1 MSSMSLSLYYL
12 VGIELPFTRIGE
24 LQMITDAKMK
34 SGFIQALAVIEM
46 ELGSDCPI
54 SLLNILMRV
63 PRTGE
68 ISISELRKQTKM
80 TGGGMSRLIAIL
92 AGIKKE
98 GRRSIKPFIN
108 LRDDPVDRR
117 YSLISL
123 TEDGKNFVDRVVS
136 QLSFYVKQEV

>member
-1 MSSMSLSLYYL
+1 
-12 VGIELPFTRIGE
+12 
-24 LQMITDAKMK
+24 MITDAKMK

-123 TEDGKNFVDRVVS
+123 TDDGKNFVDRVVS
-136 QLSFYVKQEV
+136 QLSFYIKQEV